1 MEKNFGLRQQIEQVD
16 NPEILKS
23 TLFALLEKIDS
34 LEKRLQYAGEQSEG
48 NDNKIALISKKKTS

>member
-1 MEKNFGLRQQIEQVD
+1 MEKNFELRQQIEQVD

-34 LEKRLQYAGEQSEG
+34 LEQRLGVVGE
-48 NDNKIALISKKKTS
+48 KP